1 MARLIVI
8 RGVDEGATLEL
19 SGDSMIMGRE
29 GASPLRLHDTEV
41 SRRHAL
47 FERHGNQWRLK
58 DLGSANGTHVNDRS
72 IADVQ
77 LRPGDQIRI
86 GQTLMVYSSQEETTG
101 PQDLAER
108 IRLVSQQG
116 KTGELGTILG
126 RIGDKESPIGAGTW
140 GAGAWDPATDSG
152 THPNWL
158 KTAITHLGVLFET
171 SRAISQ
177 FSSLDQLLDR
187 ILTLVYQTL
196 GADRACILL
205 LEDNGTLQTG
215 QAPDPT
221 RLVPR
226 VVRNFH
232 GETETLVPETQGKS
246 DPFLVSRT
254 LLDHVLLHRE
264 GLLINDTTLDSRFQQ
279 ARSIVQN
286 RVREILCVPMQGR
299 HEIVGVLYADRLGP
313 EAGQEGSGKDSVFT
327 MDHLRVA
334 GAIAHQ
340 AALAIEEA
348 HHYEGM
354 IQAERL
360 AAVGQTIAGLSH
372 HIKNILQGLKSG
384 GEILGMGVQNKD
396 WELVH
401 QGWRIVERNQ
411 GKIYDLVLDMLG
423 YSKEREPA
431 WEICDL
437 NKIAQEVIDLD
448 APLARER
455 DIVLNFLPCLG
466 LSTVE
471 ADPEGIHRCLLN
483 LVGNALDAARE
494 SENPRV
500 EVEVGIEAGGWA
512 LISVRDNGQGIP
524 SGETES
530 IFRPFFSTKGS
541 QGTGLGL
548 PVSRKIMREHGG
560 DLIVKSIPGTQTEF
574 QMRIPVKRAV
584 TSEKTI
590 NIQSSEIH

>member
-19 SGDSMIMGRE
+19 TGDSMILGRE
-29 GASPLRLHDTEV
+29 GSSPLRLHDTEV

-47 FERHGNQWRLK
+47 FERHGNHWRVK
-58 DLGSANGTHVNDRS
+58 DLGSANGTLVNDRA

-86 GQTLMVYSSQEETTG
+86 GQSLLVFSCPGETPG
-101 PQDLAER
+101 NQDLAER

-126 RIGDKESPIGAGTW
+126 RLGENDSPMASVNWGGAQ
-140 GAGAWDPATDSG
+140 GAQQD
-152 THPNWL
+152 WL
-158 KTAITHLGVLFET
+158 RTALTHLGVLYET

-177 FSSLDQLLDR
+177 FSNLDQLLDR
-187 ILTLVYQTL
+187 ILNLVYRTL

-205 LEDNGTLQTG
+205 LENSGTLLENQP
-215 QAPDPT
+215 PDPT
-221 RLVPR
+221 RLTPR
-226 VVRNFH
+226 AIRTFSKEADQAQA
-232 GETETLVPETQGKS
+232 ETSRSEA
-246 DPFLVSRT
+246 FLVSRT

-264 GLLINDTTLDSRFQQ
+264 GLLVNDTTMDSRFQQ

-299 HEIVGVLYADRLGP
+299 HAIVGVLYADRLGP
-313 EAGQEGSGKDSVFT
+313 ESGMEGTAPTSVFT

-340 AALAIEEA
+340 AALAVEEA

-396 WELVH
+396 WELVN

-431 WEICDL
+431 WEWCDL
-437 NKIAQEVIDLD
+437 NKIAQEVIDLET
-448 APLARER
+448 PLARER
-455 DIVLNFLPCLG
+455 GVVLNLLPCLG

-471 ADPEGIHRCLLN
+471 ADAEGVHRCLLN
-483 LVGNALDAARE
+483 LVGNALDAVQE
-494 SENPRV
+494 SDHPRV
-500 EVEVGIEAGGWA
+500 EVEIGLETGGIAT
-512 LISVRDNGQGIP
+512 ISVRDNGLGIP
-524 SGETES
+524 PNELDA

-560 DLIVKSIPGTQTEF
+560 DLVVRSVPGTQTEF
-574 QMRIPVKRAV
+574 QMRLPVRRSPPTETVAKKE
-584 TSEKTI
+584 SEE
-590 NIQSSEIH
+590 NH